1 MVSNTQSKVTTVQ
14 VRAAEGIDLPQK
26 ATEGSLAY
34 DLRCAEA
41 FVLPP
46 NTTKLVGTGLYLTF
60 PAGVAPLVLP
70 RSGKSYKERLCVA
83 NAPGLIDTDYEGE
96 LKVVAENRGQQKLK
110 FEAGE
115 AIAQL
120 LFVPV
125 VETELQTEKE
135 EKGPEAPVKGAPLA
149 GSSGPTAPIAPRGT
163 GGFGSTDR
171 GGSNG

>member
-125 VETELQTEKE
+125 VETELKTPAEAAVVTEPAKPT
-135 EKGPEAPVKGAPLA
+135 KA
-149 GSSGPTAPIAPRGT
+149 TAPIAPRGT